1 MKLAAASAVVL
12 GTLLAASPV
21 NGQEVAATF
30 DELRRIVRLDE
41 SISVTDSTGATHK
54 GRLASLSPT
63 SLQLRQ
69 GSGPSATFTER
80 DVNNVAAVRSDPLWN
95 GMLIGFAVGAIPVA
109 LVGGAASA
117 SPSEVAAVAAAYGTI
132 GLLSG
137 LLIDVVNKQTIPIY
151 IHAPQSRSSR
161 LRLAPL
167 YSSRRLGLQ
176 LVAAY

>member
-1 MKLAAASAVVL
+1 MKLAVASGIVL

-21 NGQEVAATF
+21 NGQEVATTF

-54 GRLASLSPT
+54 GRLASLSPA
-63 SLQLRQ
+63 SLQLR
-69 GSGPSATFTER
+69 
-80 DVNNVAAVRSDPLWN
+80 V
-95 GMLIGFAVGAIPVA
+95 IGFAVGATPVA

-117 SPSEVAAVAAAYGTI
+117 SPSEVAAVAAGYGTI

-151 IHAPQSRSSR
+151 IHAAQSRSSR
-161 LRLAPL
+161 IRLEPL
-167 YSSRRLGLQ
+167 YSSGRLGLQ
-176 LVAAY
+176 LIAAY